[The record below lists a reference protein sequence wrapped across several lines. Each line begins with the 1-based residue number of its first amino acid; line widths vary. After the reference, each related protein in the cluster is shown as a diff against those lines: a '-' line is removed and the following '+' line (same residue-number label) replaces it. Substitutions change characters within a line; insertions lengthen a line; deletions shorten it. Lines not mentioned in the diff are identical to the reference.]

1 MAEFT
6 QVQADLWE
14 DPEFEELTPAARLLW
29 LNLLTTPT
37 RNTAGLYQ
45 MSVKRMAFETGL
57 GREDITEALAAL
69 ETLGWIRWDA
79 STSLV
84 WVRNFVKRQPC
95 GPSLVTKIKAD
106 LADIGPHPFVDEF
119 REYYAET
126 ISTPTRHP
134 VDTLSTPTRHPIAT
148 VPIPAATRARGDGDG
163 DGDGTGTG
171 TVRDGDGDGD
181 INSLVSLCREEIQG
195 WEPDEKDLRC
205 VKRGVDRLGRA
216 HAERIILELA
226 AYQDEKPPKSRYR
239 NPRLALDK
247 WFAKE
252 KAVPAGSRAHEPTA
266 ERMSATYPDIVV
278 PEDWQ

>member
-6 QVQADLWE
+6 QVKADLWE
-14 DPEFEELTPAARLLW
+14 DPEFEELSPAARLLW

-37 RNTAGLYQ
+37 RNTAGLYH
-45 MSVKRMAFETGL
+45 MSIRRMSFETGL
-57 GREDITEALAAL
+57 EHKDITETLSTL

-79 STSLV
+79 DVSLV
-84 WVRNFVKRQPC
+84 WVRNFVRRQPC
-95 GPSLVTKIKAD
+95 GPSVVTKIM
-106 LADIGPHPFVDEF
+106 ADIDGLGAHPFVDEF
-119 REYYAET
+119 RAYYADILST
-126 ISTPTRHP
+126 PTKQGTDTVSTPTRHGT
-134 VDTLSTPTRHPIAT
+134 DTI
-148 VPIPAATRARGDGDG
+148 PIPSATRARGN
-163 DGDGTGTG
+163 GTVRDRNGTG
-171 TVRDGDGDGD
+171 TVRDGDGD
-181 INSLVSLCREEIQG
+181 ISALVDLCRSEIQG

-205 VKRGVDRLGRA
+205 VKRGLDRLGRA

-266 ERMSATYPDIVV
+266 ERMSAAYPDIVV